1 MKRALVTA
9 WLAGFVFGVGLVI
22 SGMTTPANV
31 QGFLDFA
38 GSFRPALAL
47 VMAAAV
53 LVYAVA
59 IRLPPKS
66 RVVSL
71 APRAGLDR
79 RLIIGSAVFGI
90 GWGLGGYCPG
100 PSIVAAGAGRLDAIV
115 FVACSSIGILCADAL
130 RAPTEPRSDHA
141 PATYETTSE
150 R

>member
-1 MKRALVTA
+1 MKRGLATA
-9 WLAGFVFGVGLVI
+9 WLAGFVFGVGLVV

-38 GSFRPALAL
+38 GSFRPELAL

-115 FVACSSIGILCADAL
+115 FVACSCLGIFCADAL
-130 RAPTEPRSDHA
+130 RVTGETRSAHA
-141 PATYETTSE
+141 AVTYETTPE
-150 R
+150 